1 MKKTIVIGLCLVVA
15 LVLTA
20 GAALAQGPGFG
31 RGFAQG
37 PGYGGGL
44 GSGYPAANIPN
55 LTAEQSSKMQAL
67 QQAHLQKIAP
77 LQQALLSK
85 RLELRSLWLAPNP
98 DQAVRLAKQKE
109 ILNLQAQM
117 QEEATNYRLEV
128 RQVLTPDQQAQLGAA
143 YGQGMGMGRGM
154 GRMGRMGRW

>member
-1 MKKTIVIGLCLVVA
+1 MKKTTIIGLCLVVA

-31 RGFAQG
+31 RGFG
-37 PGYGGGL
+37 PGYGAGY
-44 GSGYPAANIPN
+44 GYPAANIPN

-67 QQAHLQKIAP
+67 QQAHLTKIGP
-77 LQQALLSK
+77 LQQTLLSK
-85 RLELRSLWLAPNP
+85 RLELRSLYLTPNP
-98 DQAVRLAKQKE
+98 DQAALLAKQKE

-128 RQVLTPDQQAQLGAA
+128 RKVFTPEQQAQLGAFS
-143 YGQGMGMGRGM
+143 GQGMGMGRGM